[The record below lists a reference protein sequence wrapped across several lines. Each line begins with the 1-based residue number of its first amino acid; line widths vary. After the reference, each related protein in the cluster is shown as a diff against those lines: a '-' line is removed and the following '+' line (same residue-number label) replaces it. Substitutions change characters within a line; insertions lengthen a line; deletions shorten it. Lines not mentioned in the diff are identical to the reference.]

1 MRGNIEALEQALA
14 ISDEAGV
21 DEIVCLG
28 DLVGYGADPSECIA
42 RICDRAAFVCAGNHD
57 WAASRLID
65 TSNLSGMAS
74 EAIRWTKEA
83 LEDAD
88 LEWLEALP
96 LAKRRGSVEFVHG
109 SNHDPEQFPYIFGS
123 PEAAFALKRI
133 DADLVFVGHSDRAFV
148 FAEDS
153 GEIVQAEGEAVVPEG
168 RVLVNVGSVGQPRDG
183 EP

>member
-1 MRGNIEALEQALA
+1 
-14 ISDEAGV
+14 
-21 DEIVCLG
+21 
-28 DLVGYGADPSECIA
+28 
-42 RICDRAAFVCAGNHD
+42 
-57 WAASRLID
+57 
-65 TSNLSGMAS
+65 MAS

-123 PEAAFALKRI
+123 PEAAFALKQT
-133 DADLVFVGHSDRAFV
+133 DADLVFVGHSHRAFV